1 MTRQETLA
9 VLSAQNPEE
18 KGFFFTSD
26 NQAFTEKNLNLAE
39 NHAKT
44 LSDNS
49 IEWLN
54 HSWEEELTEEVP
66 AETTPKKGK
75 KAKAAVESA
84 PDESAPE
91 SAPEDEPAPESAP
104 DESATQE

>member
-44 LSDNS
+44 LSDPS
-49 IEWLN
+49 IEWLD
-54 HSWEEELTEEVP
+54 HSWEEELTEKVKEVEEVP
-66 AETTPKKGK
+66 APSTQKKDK
-75 KAKAAVESA
+75 KAKAAVEPAPAEESA

-91 SAPEDEPAPESAP
+91 
-104 DESATQE
+104 Q